1 LGRAAYASTRIGI
14 FEYADTPLESVADPK
29 FAVDSSTEQQG
40 APMRNLLATVIVIL
54 AGLTA
59 AHAKQGWYPHE
70 GALLKYRVNARFGLE
85 PNTMPAGWVFGRVS
99 AVSGDSQGNVY
110 VLHRGEE
117 ADPVLAFDESG
128 KFLRSWGRGMFGRR
142 HGIRV
147 DPDDNVWVLD
157 YGDHQVFKFTPEGKL
172 LMTLGEKGVPA
183 EDETHFNRPADM
195 AFTPD
200 GDFYVADGYGN
211 SRIAKFSKDGKFLFA
226 WGKRGKGPGE
236 FHIAHSVA
244 LGPDGTVYVADRSNN
259 RIQVFDPNGKFL
271 KQWTHHGATQGIS
284 FDRQGRM
291 WILAARNHVENETLG
306 GLSGRIM
313 HIDAKS
319 GEILGSIES
328 PGHGL
333 HAAANGHIYA
343 ASMSG
348 NVLDWAPGWLAVS
361 EDGGLRPE

>member
-1 LGRAAYASTRIGI
+1 
-14 FEYADTPLESVADPK
+14 
-29 FAVDSSTEQQG
+29 
-40 APMRNLLATVIVIL
+40 MRNLLATVIVIL

-59 AHAKQGWYPHE
+59 AHAQQGWYPHE
-70 GALLKYRVNARFGLE
+70 GGLLKYQVNARFGLE

-110 VLHRGEE
+110 ILHRGEE
-117 ADPVLAFDESG
+117 ADPVLVFDESG

-226 WGKRGKGPGE
+226 WGKRGKSPGE

-348 NVLDWAPGWLAVS
+348 NVLDWAPGWLAVT